1 MLKLR
6 IDGFDWDE
14 GNREKC
20 QNHGIS
26 IAEIEDVFS
35 KDPRV
40 APDMEHS
47 ANEDR
52 LLAVG
57 RTNKGRPVF
66 VAFTLRTKKGLRLI
80 RPVSA
85 RYMHYK
91 EIAAYEEES
100 AKTEDR

>member
-1 MLKLR
+1 MVKLR
-6 IDGFDWDE
+6 IDGFDRDE

-20 QNHGIS
+20 QNHGVS
-26 IAEIEDVFS
+26 IAEIENVSS

-40 APDMEHS
+40 AADMKHS

-57 RTNKGRPVF
+57 RTSKGLPVF
-66 VAFTLRTKKGLRLI
+66 VAFTLRTKKGRRSV